1 MTITLLHTAEVH
13 RTAFDALRDRI
24 APGVTLVHR
33 VRCDFLSRAQ
43 SGGDETLNTE
53 IIEEVSRALGPV
65 LCTCTT
71 IGPIAARAGA
81 LRIDAPM
88 MQAAAERGGP
98 VMLAY
103 CLESTL
109 APSLALLEDAL
120 DNAGTP
126 GPVHLLPLTGL
137 WPLFTSDAGDAF
149 PRAIA
154 KAIRVAISE
163 APDLRT
169 VILAQASMAGAAAL
183 LDDLGLPVLASP
195 ESALRA
201 ALARL

>member
-1 MTITLLHTAEVH
+1 MTITLLHTAEAH
-13 RTAFDALRDRI
+13 RATFEALRDRI
-24 APGVTLVHR
+24 APGVPLVHR
-33 VRCDFLSRAQ
+33 VRPDLLSRAQ
-43 SGGDETLNTE
+43 SGGDDVLETE
-53 IIEEVSRALGPV
+53 IIAEVSRAIGPV

-71 IGPIAARAGA
+71 IGPIAARVGA
-81 LRIDAPM
+81 LRIDGPM

-103 CLESTL
+103 CLESTR

-120 DNAGTP
+120 ANAGTP

-137 WPLFTSDAGDAF
+137 WPLFTSGAGDAF

-154 KAIRVAISE
+154 ESVRRAITQTRDVK
-163 APDLRT
+163 T
-169 VILAQASMAGAAAL
+169 VVLAQASMAGAASL

-195 ESALRA
+195 DSALRA